1 MKFIWN
7 DVKQSANLEKHG
19 YDFELA
25 YLVFEGN
32 TFTFE
37 DNRMAYNEQRFVTL
51 GLLNS
56 TVVVL
61 VHTETVD
68 EIRVI
73 SSRKAAKN
81 EQKLYFTNV

>member
-51 GLLNS
+51 
-56 TVVVL
+56 
-61 VHTETVD
+61 
-68 EIRVI
+68 
-73 SSRKAAKN
+73 
-81 EQKLYFTNV
+81 

>member
-1 MKFIWN
+1 MKFIWD
-7 DVKQSANLEKHG
+7 DVKQSANLEKNG

-37 DNRMAYNEQRFVTL
+37 DHRMAYNEQRFVTL

>member
-1 MKFIWN
+1 
-7 DVKQSANLEKHG
+7 
-19 YDFELA
+19 
-25 YLVFEGN
+25 
-32 TFTFE
+32 
-37 DNRMAYNEQRFVTL
+37 MAYNEQRFVTL

-73 SSRKAAKN
+73 SLRKAAKN

>member
-1 MKFIWN
+1 MKFIWD
-7 DVKQSANLEKHG
+7 DVTQSANLEKHG

-73 SSRKAAKN
+73 SLRKAAKN
-81 EQKLYFTNV
+81 EQKLYFTNM